1 MMNCYVVDDENHSI
15 DIMSRYILK
24 TPGLHLAGVADNPVT
39 ALGNI
44 NNAVKKPDVIFV
56 DIEMSQFSG
65 ITFSEMVDRFTP
77 VVFITASPNYAI
89 QAFERNAYDYL
100 LKPITYER
108 FLKSIEKVKERSNGS
123 TRTKENNDDFYVKC
137 DIKGKVV
144 RIEKAD
150 IIYVESLNNYIMIH
164 TVGKKH
170 ITYLSMKEIESYLPA
185 NEFLR
190 IHKSYIINLK
200 KIISVEGNMVIL
212 RDNSSVILGTKY
224 RTSFFEALKH
234 KLLASKRNI
243 NEK

>member
-1 MMNCYVVDDENHSI
+1 MNCYVVDDENHSI

-24 TPGLHLAGVADNPVT
+24 TPGLLLAGVADNPVT
-39 ALGNI
+39 ALGVI
-44 NNAVKKPDVIFV
+44 NNAEEKPDVIFV

-65 ITFSEMVDRFTP
+65 ITFSEMVDRSMP
-77 VVFITASPNYAI
+77 VVFITASPDYAI

-108 FLKSIEKVKERSNGS
+108 FLKSIEKVKDRWNGRAS
-123 TRTKENNDDFYVKC
+123 IKENNDDFYVKC

-150 IIYVESLNNYIMIH
+150 IIYVESLNNYVMIH
-164 TVGKKH
+164 TIEKKH

-185 NEFLR
+185 SEFLR

-200 KIISVEGNMVIL
+200 KIISVEGNMVVL
-212 RDNSSVILGTKY
+212 RGNHSVILGTKY
-224 RTSFFEALKH
+224 RTLFFEALKH
-234 KLLASKRNI
+234 KLLASKRGVI
-243 NEK
+243 ER